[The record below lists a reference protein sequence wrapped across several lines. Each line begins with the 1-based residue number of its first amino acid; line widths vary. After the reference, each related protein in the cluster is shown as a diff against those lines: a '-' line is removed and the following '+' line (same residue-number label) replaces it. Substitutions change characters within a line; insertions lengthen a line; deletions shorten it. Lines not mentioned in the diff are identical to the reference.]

1 VELVVA
7 VGADGERVE
16 RKRDLGRIGV
26 ARELTSR
33 HRGRGL
39 GLEHAQPAAERELYG
54 VMDCA
59 PTRVELDG
67 GGSQKTS
74 AGKGRLADVVD
85 PAVADREQP
94 RAPRG
99 LDGCGLV

>member
-1 VELVVA
+1 
-7 VGADGERVE
+7 
-16 RKRDLGRIGV
+16 
-26 ARELTSR
+26 
-33 HRGRGL
+33 
-39 GLEHAQPAAERELYG
+39 
-54 VMDCA
+54 MDCA

-94 RAPRG
+94 RAPGG
-99 LDGCGLV
+99 LNGCGLVHGGSEHVDREVERGQL